1 MNGVNIKQL
10 IRGFGKIYRPEN
22 KHRNKPLGK
31 RESEANNRQKNLI
44 EPDGPVRSGDLVTP
58 DDLTRPGDLIKPDY
72 LINQWIERCVID
84 LSLCPFASAPYR
96 TGKVRIVTCAT
107 DSAEGFLADIK
118 AELDRLAANSSE
130 IETTLIAAE
139 IALTDFLDFNE
150 FLTSVEAL
158 LQVDNLE
165 EDFQMASFHPH
176 YRFAGVDEDDAGN
189 YTNRAPYPIVQ
200 WLRTDTVARAAA
212 AMDTLAIPDANIEKL
227 KNLES
232 EKLRGL
238 FPWVK

>member
-58 DDLTRPGDLIKPDY
+58 DY

-107 DSAEGFLADIK
+107 ESAEGFLADIK

-165 EDFQMASFHPH
+165 QDFQMASFHPH